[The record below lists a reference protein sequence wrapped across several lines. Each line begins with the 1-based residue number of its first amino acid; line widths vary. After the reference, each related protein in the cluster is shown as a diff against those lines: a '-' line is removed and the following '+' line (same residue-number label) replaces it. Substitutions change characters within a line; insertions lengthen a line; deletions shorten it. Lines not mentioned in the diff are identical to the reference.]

1 VHGAFLLGSPASRR
15 TRVSW
20 VGVDPWR
27 SDDSDC
33 GLGDAMFAVRIG
45 RDGCTDAG
53 WEWEM
58 GEGQGCRVEWSRE
71 IGEAGM
77 LVE

>member
-1 VHGAFLLGSPASRR
+1 
-15 TRVSW
+15 
-20 VGVDPWR
+20 
-27 SDDSDC
+27 
-33 GLGDAMFAVRIG
+33 MFAVRIG

-53 WEWEM
+53 WGWEM

-71 IGEAGM
+71 IGEAGI